1 MRKKSEEAALVFG
14 KQRRGRREGW
24 GTNSRGGGGRP
35 GVVERGGR
43 WRQWQPTQQMP
54 ASCCMEAARLWVA
67 RRAGHTQREGPA
79 GGCVSLS
86 CHPPQRRARL
96 DWS

>member
-1 MRKKSEEAALVFG
+1 MRKKSEEAG
-14 KQRRGRREGW
+14 GSKEGEGGREGAP
-24 GTNSRGGGGRP
+24 TIGGSP
-35 GVVERGGR
+35 GACGKEQRQRSSR
-43 WRQWQPTQQMP
+43 WRQWEQML

-67 RRAGHTQREGPA
+67 RRAGHTQREGPG

-86 CHPPQRRARL
+86 CHPPERRARL